1 MAINVNSNI
10 GRISPMKTMTWA
22 RARDGANNINPAAGG
37 QDSVAISREGR
48 DSMTEQE
55 ELSPIERALQGT
67 TREEIAGWMKEWE
80 RQHPLEVNRSATV
93 DPDGSA
99 YAKAYFD
106 SIASQL
112 DGARQTIES
121 YYSDAHR
128 ENLSYADPYMHIT
141 EKYRYSGSP
150 YFKSD
155 WSQAQ
160 RDMAFRQETALLR
173 GGRVVLNDIWAL
185 GGRKLPNAEESQE
198 LARNYAG
205 SVIAGMVAEYK
216 KAHGIEE

>member
-1 MAINVNSNI
+1 MAMNVSDVN
-10 GRISPMKTMTWA
+10 RISPMKTMRWA
-22 RARDGANNINPAAGG
+22 RAGEVKSSSGSAAGG
-37 QDSVAISREGR
+37 QDSVVISQEGR
-48 DSMTEQE
+48 DSLTGQE
-55 ELSPIERALQGT
+55 ELSPIEKALQST

-80 RQHPLEVNRSATV
+80 SEHPLEVNWNATV

-106 SIASQL
+106 SIVSQL
-112 DGARQTIES
+112 DGARQTIED
-121 YYSDAHR
+121 YYADAHR
-128 ENLSYADPYMHIT
+128 ENLSFADPYMHIT
-141 EKYRYSGSP
+141 EKYKYSGSP
-150 YFKSD
+150 YFRSD

-198 LARNYAG
+198 IARSHAR
-205 SVIAGMVAEYK
+205 SVIDEMAAEYK
-216 KAHGIEE
+216 RSHGIEE

>member
-1 MAINVNSNI
+1 MAMNVDNVN
-10 GRISPMKTMTWA
+10 RISPMRTMSWA
-22 RARDGANNINPAAGG
+22 KAGNGAGEPGPAGGG
-37 QDSVAISREGR
+37 QDSVVISQEGR
-48 DSMTEQE
+48 DSLTEHE
-55 ELSPIERALQGT
+55 ELTPIEKALQST
-67 TREEIAGWMKEWE
+67 TREEIDGWMKEWE
-80 RQHPLEVNRSATV
+80 SQHPLEVNWNATV

-112 DGARQTIES
+112 DGARQTIED
-121 YYSDAHR
+121 YYADAHR
-128 ENLSYADPYMHIT
+128 ENLSFSDPYMHIT
-141 EKYRYSGSP
+141 EKYKYSGSP
-150 YFKSD
+150 YFRSD

-173 GGRVVLNDIWAL
+173 GGRVVLNDMWAL

-198 LARNYAG
+198 IAKDHAR
-205 SVIAGMVAEYK
+205 SVIAEMVAEYK